1 VTVSAAFLVKDPPLD
16 RFVALIELL
25 RPFVHEFIVVV
36 DDRTAVESAD
46 IMSTWRGVTL
56 VPFRWV
62 DDFSAAR
69 NAALPHCTS
78 DWVLH
83 LDPDE
88 IPTPAML
95 EFVRMVDQ
103 SDETDVR
110 WGEAIFASA
119 RGYLFFTRNFFD
131 GRQGEEWEEHWHC
144 RLFRHGEGRW
154 YKPVHEQVAIQGQ
167 PENYTRGSDLMRKAP
182 RSAGIIHSRMNNEA
196 IDRQYAALGERGSS
210 GA

>member
-1 VTVSAAFLVKDPPLD
+1 MTVSAAFLVKDPPLD
-16 RFVALIELL
+16 RFVALVELL
-25 RPFVHEFIVVV
+25 RPFVHEYIVVV
-36 DDRTAVESAD
+36 DDRTAAETIAT
-46 IMSTWRGVTL
+46 MSTWRGVTL

-95 EFVRMVDQ
+95 EFVRMVDA

-110 WGEAIFASA
+110 WGEAIFPSA

-131 GRQGEEWEEHWHC
+131 GSQAPEWEEHWHC
-144 RLFRHGEGRW
+144 RLFRHDEGNRW
-154 YKPVHEQVAIQGQ
+154 YKPVHEQVALQGQ
-167 PENYTRGSDLMRKAP
+167 PEHYTRGTDLLRKAP
-182 RSAGIIHSRMNNEA
+182 RAAGIIHSRMN
-196 IDRQYAALGERGSS
+196 DRAKDEQYVALGGKAGNE
-210 GA
+210 